1 MLLEYMHDILS
12 LVALGIGFIALFPL
26 QAPIQ
31 WEHVFL
37 IMLAGFGALVMIVW
51 FVLSVQ
57 I

>member
-1 MLLEYMHDILS
+1 MPLEYMHDILS

>member
-1 MLLEYMHDILS
+1 MPLEYMHDILS
-12 LVALGIGFIALFPL
+12 LVALGIGLVAGIYL

-37 IMLAGFGALVMIVW
+37 IMLAGCGALVMIVW

-57 I
+57 L

>member
-1 MLLEYMHDILS
+1 MPLEYMHDILS
-12 LVALGIGFIALFPL
+12 LVALGIGLVAGIYL
-26 QAPIQ
+26 QVPMQ

-57 I
+57 L

>member
-1 MLLEYMHDILS
+1 MPLEYMHDILS
-12 LVALGIGFIALFPL
+12 LVALGIGLVAGIYL

-57 I
+57 L